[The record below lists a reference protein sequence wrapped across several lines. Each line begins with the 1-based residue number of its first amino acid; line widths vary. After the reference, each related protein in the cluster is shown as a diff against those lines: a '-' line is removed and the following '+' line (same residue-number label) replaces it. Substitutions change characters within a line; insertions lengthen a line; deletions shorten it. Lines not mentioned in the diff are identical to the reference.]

1 MKYETANRIVR
12 APQMLQAGIRH
23 GGRPG
28 YSLHPAQRSK
38 ETKTSLKT
46 KTNLIK
52 LSLNWPCCDG
62 AVRLCTIQA
71 TGIY

>member
-28 YSLHPAQRSK
+28 YSLHPAQKSK
-38 ETKTSLKT
+38 ETKTS
-46 KTNLIK
+46 LIK